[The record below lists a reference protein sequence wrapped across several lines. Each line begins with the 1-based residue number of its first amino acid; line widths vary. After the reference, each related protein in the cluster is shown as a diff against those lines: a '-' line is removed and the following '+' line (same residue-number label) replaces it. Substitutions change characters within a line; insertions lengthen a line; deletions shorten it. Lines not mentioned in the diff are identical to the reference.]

1 VNHLA
6 EQVDVLAGIFFQSAV
21 TDFDGVFYTITET
34 EMARYIKSYGTEIN
48 IDRRK
53 VLLARIF
60 LLSGFFDAAGYRRT
74 VVGGY
79 VKLFDRR

>member
-1 VNHLA
+1 
-6 EQVDVLAGIFFQSAV
+6 
-21 TDFDGVFYTITET
+21 
-34 EMARYIKSYGTEIN
+34 MARYIKSYGTEIN